1 MYRVHHLSDSEQ
13 MCGKSLQWFEITCLL
28 MLQIMGCGLLGV
40 GIWLLVTDFSAREI
54 TVIINSDM
62 FEIGTYMILAGGGL
76 VALLA
81 FCGCC
86 GTMRE
91 DRCILGFVS
100 ISEWYMVTVNLTL
113 QEKYPIQVSPFT
125 SYLETELTIG
135 IMGNKTAMFG
145 FWSSKVYERGR
156 CRYS

>member
-1 MYRVHHLSDSEQ
+1 
-13 MCGKSLQWFEITCLL
+13 
-28 MLQIMGCGLLGV
+28 MLVFQIMGCGLLGV

-91 DRCILGFVS
+91 DKCILGFVS
-100 ISEWYMVTVNLTL
+100 TIILKHVVTLVITFYTSNFPPIPMKKGPTR
-113 QEKYPIQVSPFT
+113 KY
-125 SYLETELTIG
+125 
-135 IMGNKTAMFG
+135 
-145 FWSSKVYERGR
+145 FWR
-156 CRYS
+156 

>member
-1 MYRVHHLSDSEQ
+1 MNK
-13 MCGKSLQWFEITCLL
+13 CNKKSSQWFKRNMSEITCLL
-28 MLQIMGCGLLGV
+28 VLQIMGCGLLGV

-100 ISEWYMVTVNLTL
+100 ISEWCMVTVCLTL
-113 QEKYPIQVSPFT
+113 TWKKSILVSPFT
-125 SYLETELTIG
+125 SDLDKELTIG
-135 IMGNKTAMFG
+135 IMGNKTAMLG

>member
-1 MYRVHHLSDSEQ
+1 MCVCKRIMKGDSQ
-13 MCGKSLQWFEITCLL
+13 PNDDL
-28 MLQIMGCGLLGV
+28 MLKIFHLFFLTNVCVLVFQIMGCGLLGV

-91 DRCILGFVS
+91 DKCILGFVS
-100 ISEWYMVTVNLTL
+100 TIILKHVVTLV
-113 QEKYPIQVSPFT
+113 IT
-125 SYLETELTIG
+125 SYTSKLPTYSSKKDQPGNIFG
-135 IMGNKTAMFG
+135 GNKP
-145 FWSSKVYERGR
+145 VLLHL
-156 CRYS
+156 

>member
-1 MYRVHHLSDSEQ
+1 MYQVHHLSDSEQ
-13 MCGKSLQWFEITCLL
+13 MYGKSSLWFEITCLL

-100 ISEWYMVTVNLTL
+100 TGISEWRMVTVCLTL
-113 QEKYPIQVSPFT
+113 TREISHPSI
-125 SYLETELTIG
+125 TIYFRPWNRTNHWHYG
-135 IMGNKTAMFG
+135 
-145 FWSSKVYERGR
+145 
-156 CRYS
+156 

>member
-28 MLQIMGCGLLGV
+28 ILQIMGCGLLGV

-100 ISEWYMVTVNLTL
+100 ISEWRMVTVCLILTR
-113 QEKYPIQVSPFT
+113 KISHPSI
-125 SYLETELTIG
+125 TINFRPWNRTNHWHYG
-135 IMGNKTAMFG
+135 
-145 FWSSKVYERGR
+145 
-156 CRYS
+156 